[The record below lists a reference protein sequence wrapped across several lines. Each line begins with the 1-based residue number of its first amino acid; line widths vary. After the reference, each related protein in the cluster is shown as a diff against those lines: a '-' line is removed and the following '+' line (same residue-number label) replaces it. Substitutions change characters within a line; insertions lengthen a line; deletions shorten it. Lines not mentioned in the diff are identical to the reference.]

1 MNNLNIAKLIDHTL
15 LRPDATVDDIRRLCD
30 EALQYGFYSV
40 CVNPFFVPMVKEMLS
55 GSEVKVT
62 TVIGFPLGMT
72 DTNAKVYE
80 AVEALNN
87 GVDEIDMVMNI
98 GMARTGRWDIVKKDI
113 FDVICAAKGIVHKVI
128 IETCYLSRDEKIKA
142 TATVIET
149 GAEFVKTSTGF
160 GPSGA
165 SVDDVKLIKS
175 IVKDSCGIKASGGIK
190 TLAQAKEL
198 IEAGATRIGTSSG
211 VRIVTSDKLGYL

>member
-1 MNNLNIAKLIDHTL
+1 MNNRNIAKLIDHTL

-30 EALQYGFYSV
+30 EARQYGFYSV
-40 CVNPFFVPMVKEMLS
+40 CVNPFFVPMVREMLS
-55 GSEVKVT
+55 GSEVKIT

-72 DTNAKVYE
+72 NTNAKVYE

-87 GVDEIDMVMNI
+87 GVDEIDMVINI
-98 GMARTGRWDIVKKDI
+98 GMARTGRWDFVKKDI
-113 FDVICAAKGIVHKVI
+113 LDVICATKGIVHKVI
-128 IETCYLSRDEKIKA
+128 IETCCLSRDEKIKA
-142 TATVIET
+142 TETVTET

-190 TLAQAKEL
+190 TLAQAREL

-211 VRIVTSDKLGYL
+211 VKIVAIPEFS

>member
-30 EALQYGFYSV
+30 EARQYGFYSV
-40 CVNPFFVPMVKEMLS
+40 CVNPFFVPMVREMLS
-55 GSEVKVT
+55 GSEVKIT

-72 DTNAKVYE
+72 NTNAKVYE

-87 GVDEIDMVMNI
+87 GVDEIDMVINI
-98 GMARTGRWDIVKKDI
+98 GMARTGRWDLVKKDI
-113 FDVICAAKGIVHKVI
+113 LDVICATKRIVHKVI

-142 TATVIET
+142 TETVTET

-190 TLAQAKEL
+190 TLAQAREL
-198 IEAGATRIGTSSG
+198 IAAGATRIGTSNG
-211 VRIVTSDKLGYL
+211 VSIIEEQQ

>member
-1 MNNLNIAKLIDHTL
+1 MNNRDIAKLIDHTL

-30 EALQYGFYSV
+30 EARQYGFYSV
-40 CVNPFFVPMVKEMLS
+40 CVNPFFVPMVKDILS
-55 GSEVKVT
+55 ETGVKAA

-72 DTNAKVYE
+72 NTNAKVYE

-87 GVDEIDMVMNI
+87 GVDEIDMVINI

-113 FDVICAAKGIVHKVI
+113 FDVVCATKGIIHKVI
-128 IETCYLSRDEKIKA
+128 IETCCLSRDEKIKA
-142 TATVIET
+142 VETVIET

-165 SVDDVKLIKS
+165 SVDDVRLIKS

-190 TLAQAKEL
+190 TLAQVREL
-198 IEAGATRIGTSSG
+198 IAAGATRIGTSSG
-211 VRIVTSDKLGYL
+211 VKIATTPAHS